1 MATIEKINVE
11 IEKVK
16 GKIAEYQK
24 RLKTLEAQ
32 KLEEEN
38 LEIIKVVRAYIVD
51 SSQLKSF
58 INEIRKTQISEV
70 RNDTK
75 ND

>member
-1 MATIEKINVE
+1 MATIEKINTE

-58 INEIRKTQISEV
+58 INEIRKSQISEV